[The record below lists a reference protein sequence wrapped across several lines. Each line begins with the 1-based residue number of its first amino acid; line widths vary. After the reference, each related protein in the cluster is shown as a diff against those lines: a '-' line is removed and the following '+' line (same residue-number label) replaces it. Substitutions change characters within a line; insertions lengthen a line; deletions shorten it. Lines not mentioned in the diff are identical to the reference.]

1 MRRNMLSIL
10 GFVLILAF
18 GGAGASAQD
27 KAPADDPAAEMFMG
41 KPDAPITMYSY
52 ESLVC
57 PHCAAFHTETLPK
70 LKAEYVDKGLL
81 KIVFREFPGTSQQPW
96 ARVPAMMARC
106 LGKDRYHTVIE
117 LLYKDQEKWMDV
129 KTGQEL
135 LDKVFAYGRLAG
147 MSKAEFD
154 ACIKNEKI
162 LTAMAERWREGEKA
176 GLEGTPFFVIGDK
189 KISGSRPFAEFEAVL
204 KPMIEKLP
212 KGK

>member
-1 MRRNMLSIL
+1 MRRNILSTL
-10 GFVLILAF
+10 GFILVLAL
-18 GGAGASAQD
+18 GGAGLPAQAET
-27 KAPADDPAAEMFMG
+27 KADDPAAEMFIG

-70 LKAEYVDKGLL
+70 LKEQYVDKGLL
-81 KIVFREFPGTSQQPW
+81 KIVFREFPGTAQQPW

-106 LGKDRYHTVIE
+106 LGKDRYFDITS
-117 LLYKDQEKWMDV
+117 LLYKDQDKWMDV

-154 ACIKNEKI
+154 ACIKNETI
-162 LTAMAERWREGEKA
+162 LRAMVDRWKEGEKA
-176 GLEGTPFFVIGDK
+176 GLEGTPFFVIGDQ
-189 KISGSRPFAEFEAVL
+189 KISGARPLAEFEAVL